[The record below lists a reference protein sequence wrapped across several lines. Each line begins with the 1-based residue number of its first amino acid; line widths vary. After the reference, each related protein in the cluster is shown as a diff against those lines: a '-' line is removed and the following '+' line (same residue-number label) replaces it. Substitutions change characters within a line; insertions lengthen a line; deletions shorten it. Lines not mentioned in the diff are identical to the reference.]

1 MPWESLPAWLR
12 LDGAGLKYAG
22 AFAFALTVSVV
33 AGWVTWVKTR
43 RPEFRQEG
51 SELLDRAVEEVV
63 LDSLERK

>member
-1 MPWESLPAWLR
+1 LR
-12 LDGAGLKYAG
+12 LDGAGLKDAG
-22 AFAFALTVSVV
+22 AIAFALVVSAL

-51 SELLDRAVEEVV
+51 SELQDRAVEEIV